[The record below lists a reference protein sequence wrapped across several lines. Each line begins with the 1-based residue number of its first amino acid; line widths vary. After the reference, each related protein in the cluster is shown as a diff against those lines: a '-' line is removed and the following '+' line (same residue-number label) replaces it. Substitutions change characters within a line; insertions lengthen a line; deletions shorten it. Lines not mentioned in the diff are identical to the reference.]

1 MSEKR
6 PYGSGSLKVEDGK
19 WRARWYIEV
28 GGRRKQ
34 VRAVVGPA
42 RKPGTRIGLTR
53 SQAEEKLREL
63 MAARRSAPVRPDDR
77 TLGWAADRMY
87 ASMKAVGSVEP
98 QTVDGYVR
106 DFDNH
111 VRDVLGG
118 QALTAIT
125 AEDIEALMTALLDP
139 KRKPRPL
146 SAKSV
151 RNIASQIGQVFKYA
165 RKQRPAWVESNPC
178 ESIDLPKIERGA
190 DDVPHLTQPEVTRLL
205 AAIDGASDFA
215 TVDHAL
221 YLTAA
226 MCGLRQGELLALRWG
241 NIDWQAQRISVR
253 LNHARKHG
261 DRSPK
266 SKASRRSVPLPD
278 AVGGELDRLSK
289 SSAFTGSDDRVFG
302 HPTTGDTLD
311 YSALD
316 RRLAAAVK
324 GVKVRPI
331 TFHGLRHTF
340 AVQCARAGVPM
351 RTLQHWMG
359 HSEIAATEIYA
370 RFARD
375 QNEVA
380 MLEGAFDSLSQ
391 SLTQSEQ
398 ISGQPDSP
406 QPA

>member
-1 MSEKR
+1 MSAKR

-19 WRARWYIEV
+19 WRARWRPTP
-28 GGRRKQ
+28 GAPQ
-34 VRAVVGPA
+34 VRAVIGPA
-42 RKPGTRIGLTR
+42 RKPGTREGLTR
-53 SQAEEKLREL
+53 RQAEAKLREL
-63 MAARRSAPVRPDDR
+63 MAAKRAAPDRDDER
-77 TLGWAADRMY
+77 TLAWAADRMY

-98 QTVDGYVR
+98 QTVDGYAR
-106 DFDNH
+106 DFNNH
-111 VRDVLGG
+111 VRDVLG
-118 QALTAIT
+118 AKPLAAVT
-125 AEDIEALMTALLDP
+125 AEDVEALMTALLDP
-139 KRKPRPL
+139 KRKPKPL

-151 RNIASQIGQVFKYA
+151 RNIASQIGQVFKHGL
-165 RKQRPAWVESNPC
+165 RQRPAWVESNPC
-178 ESIDLPKIERGA
+178 DSIDLPKVERDA

-205 AAIDGASDFA
+205 AAIDGADDFA
-215 TVDHAL
+215 TVDRVL

-226 MCGLRQGELLALRWG
+226 MCGLRQGELLALRWSH
-241 NIDWQAQRISVR
+241 IDWTAQRINVR

-266 SKASRRSVPLPD
+266 SKAGRRSVPLPD
-278 AVGGELDRLSK
+278 AVGGALDRLSK
-289 SSAFTGSDDRVFG
+289 ASAFSGPQDRVFG
-302 HPTTGDTLD
+302 HPTTGDVLD

-316 RRLAAAVK
+316 RRLSAAVK
-324 GVKVRPI
+324 AAGVCSI

-359 HSEIAATEIYA
+359 HAEISATEIYA

-380 MLEGAFDSLSQ
+380 MLEGAFDSLTQ
-391 SLTQSEQ
+391 SLTQSER
-398 ISGQPDSP
+398 ISAQPGTP

>member
-1 MSEKR
+1 LSDKPSKR
-6 PYGSGSLKVEDGK
+6 PYGTGSLKVEDGK
-19 WRARWYIEV
+19 WRARWWVQEN
-28 GGRRKQ
+28 GGRRQ

-42 RKPGTRIGLTR
+42 RKPGTRIGITR
-53 SQAEEKLREL
+53 SQAEDKLRTL
-63 MAARRSAPVRPDDR
+63 MAERQSAPVRPDDK

-87 ASMKAVGSVEP
+87 ASMKTVGNVEP

-111 VRDVLGG
+111 VRDVLGAK
-118 QALTAIT
+118 ALTAIT
-125 AEDIEALMTALLDP
+125 AEDIESLMTALLST
-139 KRKPRPL
+139 KRKPRPM
-146 SAKSV
+146 SQKSV

-165 RKQRPAWVESNPC
+165 RRQRPAWAAANPC
-178 ESIDLPKIERGA
+178 ETVALPKVERDA
-190 DDVPHLTQPEVTRLL
+190 DDIQHLDQPEVVRLL
-205 AAIDGASDFA
+205 DAAESDAEFGV
-215 TVDHAL
+215 VDRAMF
-221 YLTAA
+221 LTSA

-241 NIDWQAQRISVR
+241 DVDWSAQRINVR
-253 LNHARKHG
+253 LNYARKHG

-278 AVGGELDRLSK
+278 VVGGELDRLSK
-289 SSAFTGSDDRVFG
+289 AATFSGAADRVF
-302 HPTTGDTLD
+302 TLTGDTLD
-311 YSALD
+311 YSALA
-316 RRLAAAVK
+316 RRFRAAVK
-324 GVKVRPI
+324 ASEVRPI

-380 MLEGAFDSLSQ
+380 ILEGAFDSLTQ

-398 ISGQPDSP
+398 ISAQVHPT
-406 QPA
+406 